1 MDYLLNI
8 ERDRSETPLLKKSE
22 TFTDQ
27 KRFFFKLY
35 DGRIFQKFI
44 AVPFLE
50 HEADNTLFELRMINE
65 NSYRLSSCGE
75 LHNANYFDNEIN
87 ILKKHDQLSLLY
99 TPTSLMYKYMQEGN
113 PYLIFMSMP
122 LLDHQYCHNIHSP
135 IPMLTVT
142 ILPDCQPK
150 AQG

>member
-1 MDYLLNI
+1 MEYLLNI
-8 ERDRSETPLLKKSE
+8 DREESNSSLLKNRG
-22 TFTDQ
+22 TIIDQ

-50 HEADNTLFELRMINE
+50 HEADNTLFELRMINKDC
-65 NSYRLSSCGE
+65 YKLSSRGK
-75 LHNANYFDNEIN
+75 LHHLDYFNHEIN

-99 TPTSLMYKYMQEGN
+99 TPTSLMYKYIRDET

-122 LLDHQYCHNIHSP
+122 LLDEQYSCNIQSP
-135 IPMLTVT
+135 IPTLTVT
-142 ILPDCQPK
+142 TLPN
-150 AQG
+150 